1 MIVKLVNKHNCS
13 ERVCECISFHSCAFT
28 QWAIVL
34 PSGAVTFYAKS
45 RWDLYK
51 YTKEGFEKV
60 AKTL

>member
-1 MIVKLVNKHNCS
+1 MIVKLVQKQFRF
-13 ERVCECISFHSCAFT
+13 ERVYECITFHSCDFT

-51 YTKEGFEKV
+51 YTKEGFVKIEK
-60 AKTL
+60 T